1 MANERFITR
10 RDALK
15 KTALLTLVGV
25 GSGFAAACSK
35 KSESTELACTDTS
48 ALAPADIE
56 MRAVTMAY
64 VDKTPDQA
72 KRCDNCQQYKAPPAA
87 GQCGG
92 CTILKGPVNPAGF
105 CKAWIA
111 KQPA

>member
-1 MANERFITR
+1 MANERFISR
-10 RDALK
+10 RDALRQ
-15 KTALLTLVGV
+15 TALFTLVGV
-25 GSGFAAACSK
+25 GAGLAAACSK
-35 KSESTELACTDTS
+35 KSESTALSCADTS
-48 ALAPADIE
+48 ALAPADLE

-64 VDKTPDQA
+64 VEKAPDPA
-72 KRCDNCQQYKAPPAA
+72 KQCDNCQQYKAPPAP

-92 CTILKGPVNPAGF
+92 CTILKGPINPVGF

>member
-1 MANERFITR
+1 MANERFISR

-15 KTALLTLVGV
+15 HTAILTMVGV
-25 GSGFAAACSK
+25 GSGFAVACSK
-35 KSESTELACTDTS
+35 KSESAALSCNDTS
-48 ALAPADIE
+48 ALAPADLE

-64 VDKTPDQA
+64 VEKTADPA
-72 KRCDNCQQYKAPPAA
+72 KQCDNCQQYKAPPAP

-92 CTILKGPVNPAGF
+92 CTILKGPINPAGF